1 MLKSFLLQAAAAVL
15 GTLVAVSIIFSI
27 LDALDQGAMMS
38 AQEAELRRRI
48 MMDVIDEHNRMLLE
62 RERRLLEEAGV
73 KR

>member
-15 GTLVAVSIIFSI
+15 GTLVAAFIIFSI
-27 LDALDQGAMMS
+27 LDALDQEAMIS
-38 AQEAELRRRI
+38 AQEAERRRRI

>member
-15 GTLVAVSIIFSI
+15 GTLVAAFIIFSI
-27 LDALDQGAMMS
+27 LDALDQEATMS
-38 AQEAELRRRI
+38 AQEAERRRRI

>member
-27 LDALDQGAMMS
+27 LDALDQEAMMS

>member
-27 LDALDQGAMMS
+27 LDALDQEAMMS
-38 AQEAELRRRI
+38 AQEAERRRRI